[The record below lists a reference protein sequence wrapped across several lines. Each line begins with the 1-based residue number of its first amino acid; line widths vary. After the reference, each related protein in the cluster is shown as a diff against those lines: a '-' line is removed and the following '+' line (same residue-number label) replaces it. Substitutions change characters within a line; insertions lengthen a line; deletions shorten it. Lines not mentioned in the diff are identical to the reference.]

1 MVKDTYTF
9 KNGYKVKISL
19 TDNPLQIKYQFHN
32 QDGDT
37 IRVMENGFPTHV
49 GERSELIVQIKKL
62 VDNPDDVQIVVQKL
76 QKIINLLQGEAEVK
90 ATQEKQEQDLL
101 IRKKSHKAKKFM
113 ESLDNPLLY
122 IGAISD
128 WLTAGERINTLIC
141 FIAGCS
147 QIILGEPISVIGYGE
162 SSSGKTFV
170 QVVALSFLPEEFI
183 IFEKQVS
190 PAALFNRSRQD
201 KFYYDGKIVVYGDMG
216 GQNDRDNMQ
225 EALDLMKELQT
236 EGKLSKPVSV
246 MGSDNKWVVEDLELE
261 GRPAPWYTTVPADID
276 GQELSRAILYSPRTD
291 NRDVFNKRGRALS
304 LKRGRT
310 ATKFNDIE
318 KESEMIPYM
327 VLHLREVMED
337 YIVIDPF
344 YDIIAD
350 LLNESKFYKRDTE
363 KYINLLNA
371 ITAINFYHNKKV
383 VFSDG
388 QKAVIT
394 SKNDVQLLLSLLQ
407 SYMPSIAVNIKPK
420 SVEIYMVLRENI
432 DDWKAVNGAD
442 VDGYDDRGF
451 KVGVTV
457 ADYFERSDKSI
468 PLSSLHKYFSDLREA
483 GLITIV
489 GKNNRANMY
498 DIVKHDFHE
507 AIVDLDFDD
516 IIENV
521 EYELGSEIADIV
533 REDVVDDELDISNG
547 HDLVEDAPW

>member
-9 KNGYKVKISL
+9 KSGYKVKISL
-19 TDNPLQIKYQFHN
+19 TDNPLQIKYQFYN

-147 QIILGEPISVIGYGE
+147 QIILHEPISVIGYGE

-201 KFYYDGKIVVYGDMG
+201 KFYYDGKIVSYGDMG

-246 MGSDNKWVVEDLELE
+246 MGSDNKWAVEDLELE

-310 ATKFNDIE
+310 ATKFSEIE
-318 KESEMIPYM
+318 EESEMIPYM
-327 VLHLREVMED
+327 VLHLREVMEE

-371 ITAINFYHNKKV
+371 ITAINFYHNRKV
-383 VFSDG
+383 EFSDG

-442 VDGYDDRGF
+442 NDGYDDRGF

-468 PLSSLHKYFSDLREA
+468 PLSSLHKYFTDLREA

-533 REDVVDDELDISNG
+533 RNDVVDDELDISNS
-547 HDLVEDAPW
+547 HDLVEEAPW